1 MWVVLAPQSRMRH
14 DGVAALRGYRMN
26 SQAPGMLWIYFQNAI
41 LVAIPAS
48 YLVLR
53 WYRTQVARTMASGS
67 GAATA
72 GDDRAASQAAGLD
85 TFAPAVPVATMSAT
99 VDSETRARCRLAV
112 VYLAAGVVAAA
123 VSAVFFLSD
132 FDDRITPLRAFTTWY
147 SYGWL
152 LVPTLAALLAVPQRR
167 ALLWMLAYLLIGAAA
182 VAAWSAFEKFGLGR
196 ADARPA
202 GNAIALLQFVALQAW
217 LPYLIILATGNRV
230 LRSVSTLVL
239 AGLLVFSYSAL
250 LLHYVVIASL
260 DVRSLGRGL
269 LAVAGANFPRL
280 LYFILALP
288 VGLVCWSGLRWL
300 ARRFEAKAFSDV
312 QLAVDA
318 WWLIAVFNY
327 AVELSSDRGWAAL
340 LGLLAFAAYRTAV
353 ELGLKAWPATNLGT
367 GNGRRL
373 LLLRVFGFRRRS
385 EALFDAIAQRWRFL
399 GSVRVIAG
407 TDLVGRTIDP
417 GDLIGFLGGR
427 LKRQFVRDGA
437 DLADKLARLDEAR
450 DPDGRFRINEFFC
463 FDDTWQATLRALLQ
477 RSDLVLMDLR
487 GFSQHSRGCRFEL
500 EQVMATGLL
509 GRTLF
514 VVDDTTDQPLLQASL
529 STDSIVQPPSLR
541 IAPARKGG
549 PAESEAILESLRNLV
564 AAA

>member
-1 MWVVLAPQSRMRH
+1 
-14 DGVAALRGYRMN
+14 
-26 SQAPGMLWIYFQNAI
+26 MLWIYFQNAI

-53 WYRTQVARTMASGS
+53 GYRTQVARTMALGS

-72 GDDRAASQAAGLD
+72 GDDRTVFQAAGPEGS
-85 TFAPAVPVATMSAT
+85 APAVPAAAVPAA
-99 VDSETRARCRLAV
+99 VDTEIQARRRLGV
-112 VYLAAGVVAAA
+112 VYLTAGGVAAA

-132 FDDRITPLRAFTTWY
+132 FNGEVTLLRAFTVWY
-147 SYGWL
+147 SYCWL
-152 LVPTLAALLAVPQRR
+152 LVPTLASLLALPQRR
-167 ALLWMLAYLLIGAAA
+167 ALRWMLGYLAIGAA
-182 VAAWSAFEKFGLGR
+182 VVLVWSALEKFVLGR
-196 ADARPA
+196 ADATPIR
-202 GNAIALLQFVALQAW
+202 NAIALLQFVALQAW
-217 LPYLIILATGNRV
+217 LPYLIILATGNRA

-250 LLHYVVIASL
+250 LLHYAVIASM
-260 DVRSLGRGL
+260 DVRSLGQGL

-300 ARRFEAKAFSDV
+300 ARRFETKGFSDV
-312 QLAVDA
+312 QLVVDS

-327 AVELSSDRGWAAL
+327 AVLLSSDRGWAAL
-340 LGLLAFAAYRTAV
+340 LALLAFLAYRIAV
-353 ELGLKAWPATNLGT
+353 ELGLKAWPSANLGDSD
-367 GNGRRL
+367 GRRL

-385 EALFDAIAQRWRFL
+385 EALFDAIAQRWRFV

-427 LKRQFVRDGA
+427 LKRQFVRGAA
-437 DLADKLARLDEAR
+437 DLADKLAQLDEAR

-463 FDDTWQATLRALLQ
+463 FDDTWQVTLQALLQ
-477 RSDLVLMDLR
+477 RSGLVLMDLR

-500 EQVMATGLL
+500 EQLMATGLC

-529 STDSIVQPPSLR
+529 STDLTVQPPSLA
-541 IAPARKGG
+541 IANVRTGNM
-549 PAESEAILESLRNLV
+549 AESEAILESLRNLV
-564 AAA
+564 SSR